1 MLAHMGFY
9 APIQHQVVNAFMLH
23 VQTQSDVGENIGIIV
38 DICYK
43 TASS

>member
-1 MLAHMGFY
+1 MLAHTGFC

-23 VQTQSDVGENIGIIV
+23 VKTQSDGAENTSIIV

-43 TASS
+43 TASN